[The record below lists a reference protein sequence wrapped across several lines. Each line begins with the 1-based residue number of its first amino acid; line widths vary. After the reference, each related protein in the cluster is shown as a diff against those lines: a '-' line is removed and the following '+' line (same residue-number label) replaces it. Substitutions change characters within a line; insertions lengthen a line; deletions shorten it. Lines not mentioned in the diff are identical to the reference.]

1 MPEITV
7 LMPVYNAEKY
17 LSQSIESILS
27 QSYSDFEFL
36 MIDDGST
43 DSSVEIINSYKDSR
57 IRLVRNEQN
66 LGISETLNKGIEL
79 ASCDLIARMDA
90 DDISLP
96 ERLMKQYHYMNE
108 NPDVSLV
115 STNIEKITGDGE
127 TIHIFEANPDF
138 MYFNLTF
145 HCYGIYHPTVMYR
158 KQAVQSVGMYPLAH
172 SEDFRLWSKLI
183 RKYLFYN
190 IPEILVKYRVS
201 EQSISHSR
209 LFNEYKDDEK
219 LNIMDNLRYFA
230 GEEYNIP
237 DEWVEAYR
245 NNFDPLTKPPKIKEM
260 VKCIRELNLITD
272 HILAKDNINRD
283 PEAIRAAAAHKK
295 KHLLDSFLKEIP
307 AVYRI
312 PLLFKTGHY
321 SKLGDLLVKGPFR
334 RTKKL
339 ISSA

>member
-1 MPEITV
+1 MPEVTV

-17 LSQSIESILS
+17 LREAIESILE

-43 DSSVEIINSYKDSR
+43 DRSVKIINSYDDSR

-66 LGISETLNKGIEL
+66 LGIGNTLNKGIEL

-90 DDISLP
+90 DDISLT
-96 ERLMKQYHYMNE
+96 ERLMKQYQYMNE
-108 NPDVSLV
+108 NPAVSLV

-127 TIHIFEANPDF
+127 TIHIFEAITDF

-158 KQAVQSVGMYPLAH
+158 KQAVQDVGKYPLAH
-172 SEDFRLWSKLI
+172 SEDFKLWSKLI
-183 RKYLFYN
+183 RKYPFYN
-190 IPEILVKYRVS
+190 IPEVLVKYRVS

-209 LFNEYKDDEK
+209 LFKEYKDDEK
-219 LNIMDNLRYFA
+219 LNIIDNLKYFA
-230 GEEYNIP
+230 GDDYVIP
-237 DEWVEAYR
+237 DEWIEAYR
-245 NNFDPLTKPPKIKEM
+245 HNFEPLTQPPKVREMAKCIKE
-260 VKCIRELNLITD
+260 LDFITQC
-272 HILAKDNINRD
+272 ILAKDNVNRD
-283 PEAIRAAAAHKK
+283 SEAIRTAAAHKK

-312 PLLFKTGHY
+312 PLLLKTGHY
-321 SKLGDLLVKGPFR
+321 YKLGDLIFLGPLR
-334 RTKKL
+334 RTKNM
-339 ISSA
+339 ITSA